1 VSTCP
6 NKNRPQDLSAL
17 QRSRRA
23 TRLDCSILSS
33 EKAVPEKRMIPL
45 RGELTLN
52 ARRTRQPSDSIA
64 NMARHTAIF
73 ALAVRSRAPRH
84 ASPPHRYR
92 S

>member
-1 VSTCP
+1 
-6 NKNRPQDLSAL
+6 
-17 QRSRRA
+17 
-23 TRLDCSILSS
+23 
-33 EKAVPEKRMIPL
+33 MIPL
-45 RGELTLN
+45 RGERTLD